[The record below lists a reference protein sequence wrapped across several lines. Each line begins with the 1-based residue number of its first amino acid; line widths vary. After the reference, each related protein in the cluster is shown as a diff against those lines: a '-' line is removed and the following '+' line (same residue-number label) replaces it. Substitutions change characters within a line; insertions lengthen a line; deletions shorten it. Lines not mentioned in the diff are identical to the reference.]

1 MYKTWLRIFF
11 SLGAVLGRCAYEPEI
26 ILKPSIRILF
36 KSYPT
41 QTVSSERIDYVI
53 PITYPHFK
61 IFSEYFSDMPLSR
74 YSKVVFDVFT
84 LTGGAVLRTK

>member
-1 MYKTWLRIFF
+1 M
-11 SLGAVLGRCAYEPEI
+11 GAVLGRCAYEPEI

-41 QTVSSERIDYVI
+41 QTVPSERIDYVI
-53 PITYPHFK
+53 PIAYPHFK

-74 YSKVVFDVFT
+74 YSKVVFDVLT